1 MSVHTIHDRLLNV
14 LILNFIGTFIFGL
27 SGGVLAVRKRLDLF
41 GVLVLA
47 GAAALGGG
55 IMRDTLLGS
64 TPPATLTDWR
74 YLAVAAAAGML
85 SFLQYS
91 WIESWS
97 GLIKVFDAAGLALF
111 TVTGTSAA
119 LNAGIGQVPAAI
131 LGTLTGVGGGVLRDI
146 LAQEVPM
153 VLRGEIYALASLIGA
168 FIVILI
174 RRAHLPIIPWDVF
187 AAIATFAIRMVGL
200 WCGWHLPIARSRI
213 DSESERM
220 GL

>member
-41 GVLVLA
+41 GVMVLA

-55 IMRDTLLGS
+55 IMRDTLLGN

-74 YLAVAAAAGML
+74 YLAVAAAAGVL

-91 WIESWS
+91 WVESWS
-97 GLIKVFDAAGLALF
+97 GLIKVFDAAGLGLF

-187 AAIATFAIRMVGL
+187 AALATFAIRMVSL
-200 WCGWHLPIARSRI
+200 WCGWHLPIARPRI
-213 DSESERM
+213 DIESERM